1 MAYTKIPISISDQI
15 TLLKSR
21 GLAFTN
27 ETYAAQ
33 VLEHIS
39 YYRFAAY
46 LRPME
51 SDKTTHRLH
60 VGSTFENA
68 IALYEFDTKLRA
80 LLFDAIQRIEV
91 SIRSKMIHEFSMQHG
106 AFWFFDESCF
116 TDKHRFVE
124 SMNVLEKELNR
135 SKDEFIRE
143 HIAKYGNAEYPPAW
157 KILELASFGTTSKLF
172 ANFSDTKLKKK
183 IARSYGIPQHE
194 ILESWTATIGPLRNC
209 CAHHGRLWN
218 KKFPITPLLPSR
230 MRAPWITDI
239 SVPNN
244 KLYAVLCCVAYML
257 NAISPHNTFV
267 AELTNLI
274 ASTPIVSISAMGF
287 PANWKS
293 EPLWNQ
299 AHIII

>member
-257 NAISPHNTFV
+257 NAISQHNTFV